1 MSSVNNK
8 LGFSL
13 LVVSVFLWKWNFGY
27 VWILPCL
34 VGLALL
40 LLPEK
45 GKYVSPSNK
54 IVIITGEFNA
64 ILIMLFSVMKIYIIV
79 ILFLD
84 I

>member
-1 MSSVNNK
+1 MGSVKNK

-13 LVVSVFLWKWNFGY
+13 LAVSVFLWKWNFGF
-27 VWILPCL
+27 VWIFPCL

-45 GKYVSPSNK
+45 GKYVSPANK

-64 ILIMLFSVMKIYIIV
+64 ILIILFAVMKIYII
-79 ILFLD
+79 L
-84 I
+84 